1 MDLEPRQEDLAGRAR
16 REKWIRE
23 NDGIVDTYVEDLS
36 SDMNQNQWDDENVY
50 DCNPYNDPEG
60 VGSHAFEDHER

>member
-1 MDLEPRQEDLAGRAR
+1 MDLEPKQEDLAGRAR

-23 NDGIVDTYVEDLS
+23 NDEDLS

-60 VGSHAFEDHER
+60 VGSRAFEDPER